1 MVTFSLFNVSVCKC
15 VCVCVCV
22 PVNYPKKTGRN
33 HLEVNHWDPHLRS
46 NPAAS
51 GNISQASG
59 TQ

>member
-1 MVTFSLFNVSVCKC
+1 MDSVCR
-15 VCVCVCV
+15 CVCVCV

-33 HLEVNHWDPHLRS
+33 HLGVNHWDPHLSS